1 MGRGKAKSYGSS
13 ESYTFGAKTIYLQNS
28 HSADFYLHLTVWLG
42 SEHLTEHLTT
52 LNSKE
57 KGQTHPRLR
66 NSKSCWDIS
75 PFFKKQKKTKQFFE
89 SKGSEN

>member
-28 HSADFYLHLTVWLG
+28 HSADFYLHLTVWLV

-66 NSKSCWDIS
+66 NSKSC
-75 PFFKKQKKTKQFFE
+75 
-89 SKGSEN
+89 